1 MSSAKSLVTIK
12 GTKEGLLFILDDEA
26 PLSDVIRELVY
37 KLEHENGHFFT
48 GPLVHVHVKTGKRKA
63 TDDVKKTLKEAFSLR
78 GNLVVQS
85 IEHDPDEA
93 LAALASSGLKTFT
106 GLIRSGQT
114 LHHDGSLLFIGDVN
128 PGGTISSSGN
138 ILILG
143 ALRGL
148 AHAGTDGDQEAI
160 IAASFLKPTQL
171 RIANV
176 VSRPPE
182 EWGFDEAFM
191 EFAYLR
197 EGVMEIEK
205 LNRLHRIRPQL
216 GKSKG
221 V

>member
-1 MSSAKSLVTIK
+1 
-12 GTKEGLLFILDDEA
+12 
-26 PLSDVIRELVY
+26 
-37 KLEHENGHFFT
+37 
-48 GPLVHVHVKTGKRKA
+48 
-63 TDDVKKTLKEAFSLR
+63 
-78 GNLVVQS
+78 
-85 IEHDPDEA
+85 
-93 LAALASSGLKTFT
+93 
-106 GLIRSGQT
+106 LIRSGQT